1 MAVFLLLLA
10 LGIALLG
17 PPFRRRPV
25 VHCRRCARP
34 AAPVALPVAQVAWG
48 LYLALW
54 CGLVVRRLGREFYF
68 WCVDD
73 LGES

>member
-17 PPFRRRPV
+17 PPFRRRGPPCGGFA
-25 VHCRRCARP
+25 HRD
-34 AAPVALPVAQVAWG
+34 APVALPVAQVAWG
-48 LYLALW
+48 LYLTLW
-54 CGLVVRRLGREFYF
+54 CGLAVRRLGREFYY

-73 LGES
+73 LGEP